1 MQSFIQGHASDPDW
15 HSALEQAL
23 QHTAPADGTAN
34 FGFLYISEGFA
45 DDLGDILRE
54 LKLRT
59 GIAHWVGSVG
69 EAILCTRTE
78 YYDQP
83 ALAFLLCE
91 FPENSFEVFKLGQF
105 DPSETLADPLGGLR
119 VAIVHGDPRNAA
131 LVDAITDFPQQL
143 GNGYLC
149 GGLTSAE
156 SHFYQIADDITE
168 GTLSGV
174 IFNDEV
180 EMVSGLSQGCTPI
193 GPLHTLTECDY
204 HMALTIDRRPA
215 IEVFKEDIGEV
226 LARDI
231 DRAAG
236 YIFAGFPVAGS
247 DTGDY
252 LVRNIV
258 GIDPE
263 HGRIAIGDHMT
274 EGVPIMFCRRD
285 GKSASDD
292 LLRMLNDI
300 KRRLNGRTPR
310 GGIYISCLGRGRHL
324 FGPDAGELNMIADTL
339 GDIPLVGF
347 YANGE
352 IIGHRLYGYT
362 GVLTL
367 FV

>member
-1 MQSFIQGHASDPDW
+1 MQQFILGHASDTDW

-23 QHTAPADGTAN
+23 QFTSAPDATPN
-34 FGFLYISEGFA
+34 FGFLYINEGFA

-69 EAILCTRTE
+69 EAILCTRNE
-78 YYDQP
+78 YYEQA
-83 ALAFLLCE
+83 ALAILLCE
-91 FPENSFEVFKLGQF
+91 FPADSFEVFDLKNF
-105 DPSETLADPLGGLR
+105 DPGTTPADPMGGLR
-119 VAIVHGDPRNAA
+119 VAMVHGDPRNATLA
-131 LVDAITDFPQQL
+131 DTIDDFPQQL

-180 EMVSGLSQGCTPI
+180 EMVSGLSQGCSPI
-193 GPLHTLTECDY
+193 GPLHTLTDCDY
-204 HMALTIDRRPA
+204 HMAISIDNRPA
-215 IEVFKEDIGEV
+215 MEVFKEDIGEV

-263 HGRIAIGDHMT
+263 HGRIAVGDHMT

-285 GKSASDD
+285 GKTASEDMR
-292 LLRMLNDI
+292 RMLDDI
-300 KRRLNGRTPR
+300 KRRLNGRTAR

-324 FGPDAGELNMIADTL
+324 FGPGAGEMNLIADAL

-352 IIGHRLYGYT
+352 IAGHRLYGYT